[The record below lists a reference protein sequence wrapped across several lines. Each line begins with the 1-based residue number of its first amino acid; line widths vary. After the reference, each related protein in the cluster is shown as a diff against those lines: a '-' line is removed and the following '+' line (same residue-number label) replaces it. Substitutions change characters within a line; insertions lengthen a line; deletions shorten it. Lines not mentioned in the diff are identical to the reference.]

1 MVITVVFDVWCFGS
15 WTMPQPRD
23 EREGRAQRATRHRRG
38 AGGVP
43 AEAPRGFGAQPRVE
57 EAEKGAHSAPRG
69 TGVGRVGSPR
79 RRRGGS
85 GRSPELRKRNT

>member
-1 MVITVVFDVWCFGS
+1 MSGALV
-15 WTMPQPRD
+15 P
-23 EREGRAQRATRHRRG
+23 GRCRNPETKEKSAHGASRHRRG
-38 AGGVP
+38 AVGVP
-43 AEAPRGFGAQPRVE
+43 AEVPRGFGAQPRVE

-69 TGVGRVGSPR
+69 TGVGRLGSPR